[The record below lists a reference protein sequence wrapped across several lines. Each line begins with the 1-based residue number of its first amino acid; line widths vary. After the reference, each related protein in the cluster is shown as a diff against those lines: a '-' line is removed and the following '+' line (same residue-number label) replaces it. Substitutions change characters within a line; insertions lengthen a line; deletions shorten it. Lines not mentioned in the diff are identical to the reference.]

1 MGWADISLHFW
12 GLARHDGDD
21 ADAEDDDDVRT
32 DWVQHF
38 DISQPM
44 QFSFYV
50 VIVTPIRCTLLQ
62 WMD

>member
-12 GLARHDGDD
+12 GLARHDVDDD
-21 ADAEDDDDVRT
+21 ADDDVRAE
-32 DWVQHF
+32 WVQHF

-44 QFSFYV
+44 QFSFYLA
-50 VIVTPIRCTLLQ
+50 IVMPTRGILLQ